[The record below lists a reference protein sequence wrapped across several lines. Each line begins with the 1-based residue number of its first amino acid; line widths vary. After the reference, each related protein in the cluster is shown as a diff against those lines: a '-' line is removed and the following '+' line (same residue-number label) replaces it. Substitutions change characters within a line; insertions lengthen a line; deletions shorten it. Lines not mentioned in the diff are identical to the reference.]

1 MGCDTLL
8 TSYHRYRSSSLAS
21 PFLCW
26 YEWIHLTGFIW
37 TDSLEQIHVTKFI
50 WTDLFW
56 TDSCNQIHLNRFT
69 WTDSC
74 NQIHLNGCVVNRFMW
89 SDSFGQ
95 IHLNRFIQMD
105 LFEQFHVLR
114 FIWTDS
120 HKQIHLHRFIQ
131 MDLFEQIH
139 VIRFIWADSHEQIHF
154 DNHYISRSCIST
166 GYWIDCNLIMINSLG
181 FAFVGFDNPD
191 TVQRL
196 LRIHFHQINGRT
208 V

>member
-1 MGCDTLL
+1 LSVSTISQYGLWYIVNIIPQIQILKPCQ
-8 TSYHRYRSSSLAS
+8 
-21 PFLCW
+21 PFFML
-26 YEWIHLTGFIW
+26 IW
-37 TDSLEQIHVTKFI
+37 MDSF
-50 WTDLFW
+50 DR
-56 TDSCNQIHLNRFT
+56 IHLNRFT

-74 NQIHLNGCVVNRFMW
+74 NQIHLNGFVLNRFMW

-105 LFEQFHVLR
+105 LFEQ
-114 FIWTDS
+114 
-120 HKQIHLHRFIQ
+120 IHL
-131 MDLFEQIH
+131 
-139 VIRFIWADSHEQIHF
+139 IRFIWADSHEQIHF
-154 DNHYISRSCIST
+154 DNHYINRSCIST